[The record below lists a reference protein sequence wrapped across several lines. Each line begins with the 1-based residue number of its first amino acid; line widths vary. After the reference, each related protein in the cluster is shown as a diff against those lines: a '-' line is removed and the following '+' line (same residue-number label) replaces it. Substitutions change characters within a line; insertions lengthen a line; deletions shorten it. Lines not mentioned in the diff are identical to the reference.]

1 MILKFNLVQTKLGR
15 RILGGSFYLMQPRI
29 NGVGSYWTTTKLTKY
44 GDKIL
49 EEEHYERITQ

>member
-1 MILKFNLVQTKLGR
+1 
-15 RILGGSFYLMQPRI
+15 MQPRI